1 MQARRKLPIGRR
13 WPPATSQELDM
24 SGAILDEKPVPL
36 AAVTRAEDPRGRSHV
51 LGGYMAALGLVAAAT
66 LVAFLVENLIA
77 APNLSLVFV
86 LPVLVAALSFGWGPA
101 LVSAVAAT
109 LAFDIFFVEPRYSI
123 LVASPTDM
131 WALSLLLVVAA
142 ISSTV
147 AAQSRGRALEAR
159 LAVERA
165 EALHSLAHLV
175 VEAAP
180 AGAVVES
187 AGAALS
193 RIFRAPAAVLQERGD
208 RLVPVALAG
217 GATLS
222 AADDEAARWTLVNQV
237 PTRADAFPFDAA
249 SFDFWPIRR
258 GAGPGFVLGV
268 GLTDGREKQPADPA
282 RYVELVGAYLAAGFS
297 QDPSGSKAA

>member
-1 MQARRKLPIGRR
+1 
-13 WPPATSQELDM
+13 M
-24 SGAILDEKPVPL
+24 SGGILDEGRAPQS
-36 AAVTRAEDPRGRSHV
+36 AAARAEDVQPQPGA
-51 LGGYMAALGLVAAAT
+51 LGGYAAALGLVAAAT
-66 LVAFLVENLIA
+66 IIAFVMENLVS

-109 LAFDIFFVEPRYSI
+109 LAFDVFFVEPRYSV

-131 WALSLLLVVAA
+131 WALTLLLVVAA
-142 ISSTV
+142 IASTV

-159 LAVERA
+159 LAAERA
-165 EALHSLAHLV
+165 EALHGLARLV

-180 AGAVVES
+180 AGAVAES

-193 RIFRAPAAVLQERGD
+193 RIFRAPAVVLQERGD

-222 AADDEAARWTLVNQV
+222 PADDEAALWTLANQV

-249 SFDFWPIRR
+249 GFDFWPIRR

-268 GLTDGREKQPADPA
+268 GLTDGREKQPTDPA
-282 RYVELVGAYLAAGFS
+282 RYVELVGAYLTAGFS
-297 QDPSGSKAA
+297 QDLSGPKAA